1 MDSIT
6 IKRMVPKF
14 DTDAICF
21 GLPYRI
27 ILDGNSYVGVF
38 SMITE
43 DRLEFR
49 CFDEDGKVKF
59 AVILPSADIEVF
71 PFRSLSSD
79 VNIELPELKKNEIP
93 VVSKEDVP
101 VESVEP
107 DIKKFY
113 IANTVLSL
121 KNEPLFIL
129 KDNKWVINAPIIRKY
144 LNMKDILVRVD
155 LGVGE
160 YNTDAY
166 AVFQPECIEINS
178 DENQLCCIDRGQKSC
193 YTHKSIYINSNSW
206 RRLSY
211 AHIEIVDKDW
221 YEGEM

>member
-1 MDSIT
+1 MNSIT

-27 ILDGNSYVGVF
+27 ILNGNGYVGVF

-49 CFDEDGKVKF
+49 YFDEDGKIKF

-71 PFRSLSSD
+71 QFRSLSSD
-79 VNIELPELKKNEIP
+79 VNIELLELKKNEIS

-101 VESVEP
+101 VESVVP

-113 IANTVLSL
+113 IANSVIPL

-129 KDNKWVINAPIIRKY
+129 KDNKWVINTPIIRKY
-144 LNMKDILVRVD
+144 LNMKDILVRVNY
-155 LGVGE
+155 GVGE

-178 DENQLCCIDRGQKSC
+178 DENQLCCIDRGLKC
-193 YTHKSIYINSNSW
+193 GYTLKSIYINSNSW
-206 RRLSY
+206 QRLSY
-211 AHIEIVDKDW
+211 ANIEIVNKDL
-221 YEGEM
+221 YEGEI

>member
-6 IKRMVPKF
+6 IKKMVPKF

-27 ILDGNSYVGVF
+27 ILNGNAYVGVF

-49 CFDEDGKVKF
+49 YFDEDGKIKF
-59 AVILPSADIEVF
+59 AIILPSADIEVF

-101 VESVEP
+101 VESVGP

-113 IANTVLSL
+113 IANNVLSL
-121 KNEPLFIL
+121 KNEPLFIP
-129 KDNKWVINAPIIRKY
+129 KDNKWVINTPIIRKY
-144 LNMKDILVRVD
+144 FNMKDILVRVN
-155 LGVGE
+155 LGVGGCT
-160 YNTDAY
+160 TDAY

-178 DENQLCCIDRGQKSC
+178 DENQLCCIDKSLKC
-193 YTHKSIYINSNSW
+193 GYTLKSIYINSNSW
-206 RRLSY
+206 QRLSY

-221 YEGEM
+221 YEGEI